1 MATLTPLTVPIA
13 AGVFT
18 STQQWTFEMLPEYHE
33 AYVTCTVQP
42 ELVQPGVSSPVYWDW
57 LEWEFGKNLKER
69 LVRRSKPVKICSVF
83 GEEVPEIHPNPKGV
97 APNRLEI
104 VAVRP
109 GEVLTCSVKSG
120 SNPPMLNVSTI
131 LPNALYSFEQQPLNK
146 LDVMLDSRRSVSDW
160 VTRTNS
166 RTTQVII
173 PSSGSLD
180 RIYFCVCGEGN
191 QNTTKKFILAIQR
204 QTDTWLEGTLSIWS
218 GIVIVTAVTL
228 STLVS
233 VSNLIYKFQSRYR

>member
-180 RIYFCVCGEGN
+180 RIYFCVCG
-191 QNTTKKFILAIQR
+191 KAIKIR
-204 QTDTWLEGTLSIWS
+204 QKNSYLPFKGKLTL
-218 GIVIVTAVTL
+218 GL
-228 STLVS
+228 
-233 VSNLIYKFQSRYR
+233 KER